1 MKVLYKFEVPG
12 DPRGYTT
19 TTHRDK
25 GRSSRYKKYKE
36 YCRLVREYAAMAG
49 VPIPLTADKDN
60 QLMIKTFA
68 YFRNGVHCD
77 PENVRKGVVD
87 AIFYDPLNKTK
98 SNGDKWTAGFFCGPR
113 YDAEEPRVVVIIKE
127 YESK

>member
-1 MKVLYKFEVPG
+1 MTVLYKFEVPG

-49 VPIPLTADKDN
+49 VPIPLTADKEN